1 MIRRLRSR
9 ANEALVVGKFDGTS
23 VIVTGASRG
32 IGKGIAKVFAGH
44 GASVLIVA
52 RNETAGWQTVEEIEA
67 AGGAASFCRADVS
80 RWTDVE
86 AMVQASIERHG
97 AAHVLCA
104 NAGIFP
110 SSAIEELSEDEWDE
124 VQAVNVK
131 GMFLAVKA
139 CLPHMKNQNYG
150 RIILTSSITGPI
162 TGFPGWSHY
171 GASKAAMLGFMRTA
185 AIECAKH
192 NITINAVLPGNIM
205 TEGMETLGQE
215 HIRGMERSIPMGRM
229 GEPADIG
236 HAALFFASSEA
247 KYITGQT
254 LIVDGGQ
261 ILPESEEGLT

>member
-1 MIRRLRSR
+1 M
-9 ANEALVVGKFDGTS
+9 AGKFDGKS

-32 IGKGIAKVFAGH
+32 LGKGIAKVFAEQ

-52 RNETAGWQTVEEIEA
+52 RNENAGSHTVEEIEA

-80 RWTDVE
+80 RWSDVE
-86 AMVQASIERHG
+86 TMVQATMERYG
-97 AAHVLCA
+97 AVHVLCA

-110 SSAIEELSEDEWDE
+110 SSPIEDLSEEEWDE

-139 CLPHMKNQNYG
+139 CLPHMKKQNYG
-150 RIILTSSITGPI
+150 RIVLTSSITGPI
-162 TGFPGWSHY
+162 TGYPGWAHY

-192 NITINAVLPGNIM
+192 NITINAVLPGNII

-215 HIRGMERSIPMGRM
+215 HIRGMEQSIPMGRL
-229 GEPADIG
+229 GDPEDIG
-236 HAALFFASSEA
+236 YAALFFASPEA

-261 ILPESEEGLT
+261 TLPESEEGLI

>member
-1 MIRRLRSR
+1 V
-9 ANEALVVGKFDGTS
+9 AGKFDGKS

-32 IGKGIAKVFAGH
+32 LGKGIAKVFAEH
-44 GASVLIVA
+44 GASMLIVA
-52 RNETAGWQTVEEIEA
+52 RNENAGSHTVEEIQT
-67 AGGAASFCRADVS
+67 AGGVASFCRADVS
-80 RWTDVE
+80 RWSDVQT
-86 AMVQASIERHG
+86 MVQATMERYG
-97 AAHVLCA
+97 AVHVLCA

-110 SSAIEELSEDEWDE
+110 SSPIEDLSEEEWDE

-139 CLPHMKNQNYG
+139 RLPHMKKQNYG
-150 RIILTSSITGPI
+150 RIVLTSSITGPI
-162 TGFPGWSHY
+162 TGYPGWAHY

-192 NITINAVLPGNIM
+192 NITINAVLPGNII

-215 HIRGMERSIPMGRM
+215 HIRGMEKSIPMGRL
-229 GEPADIG
+229 GDPEDIG
-236 HAALFFASSEA
+236 YAALFFASPEA

-261 ILPESEEGLT
+261 TLPESEEGLI

>member
-1 MIRRLRSR
+1 V
-9 ANEALVVGKFDGTS
+9 AGKFDGKS

-32 IGKGIAKVFAGH
+32 LGKGIAKVFAEQ

-52 RNETAGWQTVEEIEA
+52 RNETAGSHTVEEIET
-67 AGGAASFCRADVS
+67 AGGVASFCSADVS
-80 RWTDVE
+80 RWSDVE
-86 AMVQASIERHG
+86 TMVQATMERYG
-97 AAHVLCA
+97 AVHVLCA

-110 SSAIEELSEDEWDE
+110 SSPIEDLSEEEWDE

-139 CLPHMKNQNYG
+139 CLPHMKKQNYG
-150 RIILTSSITGPI
+150 RIVLTSSITGPI
-162 TGFPGWSHY
+162 TGYPGWAHY

-192 NITINAVLPGNIM
+192 NITINAVLPGNII

-215 HIRGMERSIPMGRM
+215 HIRGMEQSIPMGRL
-229 GEPADIG
+229 GDPEDIG
-236 HAALFFASSEA
+236 YAALFFASPEA

-261 ILPESEEGLT
+261 TLPESEEGLI